1 MTKFYEL
8 KNFQHQSVKI
18 FDNWKSAT
26 DRAEELLKQFPD
38 EGFYVVELLVVDI
51 VGKIDR

>member
-8 KNFQHQSVKI
+8 KNFQHQSVQT

-26 DRAEELLKQFPD
+26 DRADELLKQFPD
-38 EGFYVVELLVVDI
+38 EGFYVVELSVVCA
-51 VGKIDR
+51 VGKINS